1 MREALRE
8 LVCCPHCAHFPL
20 DLTVIEHSGADP
32 SDVETGFFRCPAC
45 ARFYFIAEGIARLL
59 TEDFAAL
66 IDAEFPARHPGEFD
80 AHAEELQRFLSLLG
94 SERRAAHDA
103 TWGLEDVGFWESE
116 YGETARQEAMLAQ
129 AERSRPD
136 AGNRMYPR
144 EVTIFSRLR
153 PRLAGGG
160 VLLDFGCGAAQA
172 VRTLCHP
179 QEVGYRYIGCD
190 LALNA
195 LLLNR
200 RTLEGDYIQ
209 CSAEQPPFRPGCA
222 DAVIML
228 GTLHHLS
235 DPARALE
242 LVLEIV
248 RPGGV
253 IGVHEVTG
261 RTGAAKL
268 LGPLLAGTES
278 PHDDS
283 VDLEG
288 LRERLRAAGAR
299 GVVRRGGSP
308 VRTLLASRL
317 GEAMRTSPAL
327 TRTILTLDSACIN
340 TVGRVVPFFGAR
352 EAVIFAEKP
361 RYDFAPATNSRT
373 SAAGSE

>member
-8 LVCCPHCAHFPL
+8 LVCCPACAHFPL
-20 DLTVIEHSGADP
+20 ELTVIERASADP
-32 SDVETGFFRCPAC
+32 SDVESGFFRCPQC
-45 ARFYFIAEGIARLL
+45 ARFYFIAGGIARLL
-59 TEDFAAL
+59 TEDFAEL
-66 IDAEFPARHPGEFD
+66 IDTGFAARHRDEFGSHQD
-80 AHAEELQRFLSLLG
+80 ELEVFLSRLSNG
-94 SERRAAHDA
+94 HPTATPA
-103 TWGLEDVGFWESE
+103 TWGLEDVAFWEDE
-116 YGETARQEAMLAQ
+116 YGEAARQEAMLEQAQ
-129 AERSRPD
+129 RSRPD

-144 EVTIFSRLR
+144 EATIFSRLR
-153 PRLAGGG
+153 PRLSGGG
-160 VLLDFGCGAAQA
+160 ILVDLGCGAAQA
-172 VRTLCHP
+172 VRTLGHP

-242 LVLEIV
+242 LALEIA
-248 RPGGV
+248 RPGGAV
-253 IGVHEVTG
+253 GVHEVTG
-261 RTGAAKL
+261 RTGAGKL

-283 VDLEG
+283 VDLEE
-288 LRERLRAAGAR
+288 LRQRLRAAGTR

-308 VRTLLASRL
+308 VRALLALQL
-317 GEAMRTSPAL
+317 GEAMRTSPPL
-327 TRTILTLDSACIN
+327 TRAILALDAACIN
-340 TVGRVVPFFGAR
+340 TLGRVVPFFGPR

-361 RYDFAPATNSRT
+361 R
-373 SAAGSE
+373 